1 MLNGTSLSPEFDMSK
16 LADRT
21 EGMSGSDLK
30 ELCRNAAMVPVRE
43 FLREAGGRTEVLE
56 RSREPVRLTSDW
68 EGMEWNADK
77 TGVAL

>member
-43 FLREAGGRTEVLE
+43 FFREAGGRTEVLE
-56 RSREPVRLTSDW
+56 SSREPVRLASDW
-68 EGMEWNADK
+68 ERMEWNADK